1 MADNEPR
8 IQAVY
13 DCNVFLQGLVNAQ
26 SPSNSCLDFWITGD
40 VRLYVSRP
48 ILVEIRNVLLRPE
61 LQDKFANLTYER
73 VEVLFQAIAQKAVL
87 LEAVPTHFRFERDIK
102 DEPYLNL
109 AIVSGAQYI
118 VSRDNDLLDL
128 MRRPDPV
135 SNASRI
141 TYPRISIVDPVA
153 FIEIVSNS
161 PSEK

>member
-8 IQAVY
+8 LKAVY

-26 SPSNSCLDFWITGD
+26 SPSNRCLDFWLTGVITI
-40 VRLYVSRP
+40 YVTRP

-73 VEVLFQAIAQKAVL
+73 VEALFNSLGQKAIL

-109 AIVSGAQYI
+109 AIGSGAQYV

-128 MRRPDPV
+128 MRRADPV
-135 SNASRI
+135 SNAFR
-141 TYPRISIVDPVA
+141 TAYPGIAIVDPVA
-153 FIEIVSNS
+153 FIDIVSNTT
-161 PSEK
+161 SEQ